1 MVNVKKRG
9 DSADRRNKGKAK
21 VEKRQR
27 RGEENDMCNHK
38 FDHFSQLFQKII
50 SSLKKCDFISVEFN
64 P

>member
-27 RGEENDMCNHK
+27 RGEENDICNHK
-38 FDHFSQLFQKII
+38 FDRSYLMAALVFAI
-50 SSLKKCDFISVEFN
+50 N
-64 P
+64 